1 MMAEPLKGV
10 EMKDVKSYLAKVLGF
25 SNDELGGYLVEPI
38 QSPEIIDML
47 RPMVVVQRAGARE
60 VPLPISGQLD
70 IPRQT
75 SGVDAQWVGENE
87 NIRTRITTNA
97 KFGSLLLR
105 AKKLATFQQLSS
117 ELISSSTPAAEA
129 VIRQDMAL
137 KIAEKE
143 DLTWLSG
150 SGSQTTP
157 MGIIVHPSIT
167 TFTPTTTGGNG
178 DTFESQDVQLLVG
191 TVEEQNAVMQ
201 GWIMRPKMLAI
212 LLSRRA
218 NQTAANTGEFMLD
231 IVKDP
236 TNKAGYLLGGYP
248 VYTTTQVSNTRVKA
262 GGTTLTYILAGMFT
276 ECIIG
281 RKATLEIKA
290 SAEAG
295 TAFETDQVWLRGIT
309 RSDFGLRHQAAIV
322 FADDLVQS

>member
-1 MMAEPLKGV
+1 
-10 EMKDVKSYLAKVLGF
+10 
-25 SNDELGGYLVEPI
+25 
-38 QSPEIIDML
+38 
-47 RPMVVVQRAGARE
+47 
-60 VPLPISGQLD
+60 
-70 IPRQT
+70 
-75 SGVDAQWVGENE
+75 
-87 NIRTRITTNA
+87 
-97 KFGSLLLR
+97 
-105 AKKLATFQQLSS
+105 
-117 ELISSSTPAAEA
+117 
-129 VIRQDMAL
+129 MAL

-231 IVKDP
+231 IVKDV
-236 TNKAGYLLGGYP
+236 GLL
-248 VYTTTQVSNTRVKA
+248 
-262 GGTTLTYILAGMFT
+262 
-276 ECIIG
+276 
-281 RKATLEIKA
+281 
-290 SAEAG
+290 
-295 TAFETDQVWLRGIT
+295 
-309 RSDFGLRHQAAIV
+309 
-322 FADDLVQS
+322 